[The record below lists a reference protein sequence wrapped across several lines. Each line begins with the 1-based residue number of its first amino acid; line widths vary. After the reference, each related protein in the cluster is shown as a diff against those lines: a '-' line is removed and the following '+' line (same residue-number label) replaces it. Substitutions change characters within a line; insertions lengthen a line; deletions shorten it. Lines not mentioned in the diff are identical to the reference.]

1 MINTQSDIREPV
13 PILFLVILVAIAICF
28 SLVDLC
34 GSTMLTLFQD

>member
-1 MINTQSDIREPV
+1 MNNTKSDKREPV